1 MPSGAR
7 ETSGATAN
15 LLACFDS
22 KALGQNE
29 TCCGAT
35 AAPRASAVFVP
46 SSFYACI
53 AVFCTGRATRA
64 RKIRVEEVAMFTNN
78 PFAELSTSIAPAV
91 MQTYVVLMVVLVA
104 AGTLFDVVHKGS
116 AKYFFANWRKA
127 KTRGAKP
134 IGGGELVSIAVQTA
148 VVDVLAS
155 GEFCNPRR
163 RIAHL
168 LGMYGFVLYVLATVV
183 MVFNPAAGAIWA
195 QLWWIGGL
203 MVCIGG
209 YWFWFFIR
217 VDVAAEGHSP
227 FRVVKADLFI
237 LSLLASATLGL
248 IWAATGGGI
257 GVLFGLYLLATTVL
271 FAGVPWSKFAHMFF
285 KPAAA
290 FEKRVT
296 KADGSAENLPTQTR
310 DDPEQQKRHSMELL
324 QDAPMDMGL
333 GIKREAPR
341 HY

>member
-1 MPSGAR
+1 
-7 ETSGATAN
+7 
-15 LLACFDS
+15 
-22 KALGQNE
+22 
-29 TCCGAT
+29 
-35 AAPRASAVFVP
+35 
-46 SSFYACI
+46 
-53 AVFCTGRATRA
+53 
-64 RKIRVEEVAMFTNN
+64 MFTSN
-78 PFAELSTSIAPAV
+78 PFAALSASMSPAV
-91 MQTYVVLMVVLVA
+91 MQAYVVVMFLLVI

-116 AKYFFANWRKA
+116 AKYFFQNMRKSKA
-127 KTRGAKP
+127 KGAKE

-168 LGMYGFVLYVLATVV
+168 LGMYGFVLYVLATAV
-183 MVFNPAAGAIWA
+183 MVFDPSAGALWA
-195 QLWWIGGL
+195 QLWWLGGL
-203 MVCIGG
+203 MVCLGG

-217 VDVAAEGHSP
+217 VDVAAEGNSP

-237 LSLLASATLGL
+237 LSMLASATLGL
-248 IWAATGGGI
+248 IWAAAGGGV
-257 GVLFGLYLLATTVL
+257 GVLFGLYILATTVL

-296 KADGSAENLPTQTR
+296 RADGTAENLPTQTR

-324 QDAPMDMGL
+324 QNAPMDMGL

>member
-1 MPSGAR
+1 
-7 ETSGATAN
+7 
-15 LLACFDS
+15 
-22 KALGQNE
+22 
-29 TCCGAT
+29 
-35 AAPRASAVFVP
+35 
-46 SSFYACI
+46 
-53 AVFCTGRATRA
+53 
-64 RKIRVEEVAMFTNN
+64 MFSIN
-78 PFAELSTSIAPAV
+78 PFAALSASLSPAV
-91 MQTYVVLMVVLVA
+91 MQVYVVVMFVLVV

-116 AKYFFANWRKA
+116 AKYFFQNMRKPKA
-127 KTRGAKP
+127 KGAKEV
-134 IGGGELVSIAVQTA
+134 GGGELVSIAVQTA

-183 MVFNPAAGAIWA
+183 MVFDLSASALWA
-195 QLWWIGGL
+195 QLWWLGGL
-203 MVCIGG
+203 MVCVGG

-217 VDVAAEGHSP
+217 VDVAAEGNSP

-237 LSLLASATLGL
+237 LSMLASATLGL
-248 IWAATGGGI
+248 LWAATGGGL
-257 GVLFGLYLLATTVL
+257 GVLFGLYILATTVL

-296 KADGSAENLPTQTR
+296 RADGTAENLPTQTR

-324 QDAPMDMGL
+324 QNAPMDMGL